1 MGRRFL
7 DRFSSIAIR
16 LALCWLVLGIV
27 AGALMLNDDVL
38 PGYWKLWLSPTH
50 AHVLLVGWFFQFT
63 LGVAYWLLPRKR
75 SPERPAGYD
84 ERLGFTALALINVGL
99 ALRCVAEPL
108 QRAGHDGVWIDAGLA
123 VSAVLQVIAF
133 GIVAIQLWP
142 RVAAKAA
149 RAKITRAANDP
160 ATTGQEG
167 GS

>member
-1 MGRRFL
+1 L

-16 LALCWLVLGIV
+16 LGLCWLVLGIA

-75 SPERPAGYD
+75 SPERPAGYN
-84 ERLGFTALALINVGL
+84 ERLGFAALALINVGL

-108 QRAGHDGVWIDAGLA
+108 QRAGHDGFWIDAGLA
-123 VSAVLQVIAF
+123 VSAALQVIAF
-133 GIVAIQLWP
+133 VIVAIQLWP

-149 RAKITRAANDP
+149 RAKRPAANDP
-160 ATTGQEG
+160 ATSGQEG